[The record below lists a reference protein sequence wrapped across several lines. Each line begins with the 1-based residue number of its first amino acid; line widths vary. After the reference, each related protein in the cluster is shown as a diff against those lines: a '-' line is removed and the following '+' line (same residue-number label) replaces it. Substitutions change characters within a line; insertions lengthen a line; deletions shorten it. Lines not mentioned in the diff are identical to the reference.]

1 MKRIGFPVWVV
12 LTAFVLTCLF
22 ALAARAQEE
31 TCPAHP
37 ACGAAPPTAGLCRI
51 YLNAPNGN
59 PAFLSNGT
67 LGTSHNGIPRIQP
80 SGCYDPNATY
90 AMAGWRFNIR
100 GGAKI
105 QQMTFLQQSDG
116 LQFAFTDKDGG
127 EYADGFV
134 WLYKLPEGT
143 RLRTVNRISCRTSCD
158 MSLGQF
164 RGSPIFLIAGYD
176 FLRHDGDGHVRR
188 IGLRQNSGFADYKTY
203 VATFTDDDFL
213 FDVTVQYAIIPDDGR
228 FIRHNARWR
237 YEPSWRNYDDRRAR
251 DLNFVHPQL
260 DLYTETPLRGLN
272 AFAFDFGDGGR
283 FLEYIGI
290 EPFDDYAEV
299 WFQDHQSD
307 EDLRFPDD
315 RFEGYWSYIRLP

>member
-1 MKRIGFPVWVV
+1 MKRIGFPFWVAF
-12 LTAFVLTCLF
+12 TALALTCLF
-22 ALAARAQEE
+22 ALAARAQEGA
-31 TCPAHP
+31 CPAHP
-37 ACGAAPPTAGLCRI
+37 ACDAAPPTAGLCRI
-51 YLNAPNGN
+51 YLNAPTGN
-59 PAFLSNGT
+59 PAFLSNRVLNT
-67 LGTSHNGIPRIQP
+67 PHNGTSRIQP
-80 SGCYDPNATY
+80 SGCYDPDATY

-105 QQMTFLQQSDG
+105 QQMTFLQDSDG
-116 LQFAFTDKDGG
+116 LQFAFADKDSG

-143 RLRTVNRISCRTSCD
+143 RLRTARRTSCRNFCD
-158 MSLGQF
+158 VELGQVADNQIILISGFDF
-164 RGSPIFLIAGYD
+164 R
-176 FLRHDGDGHVRR
+176 RQDGDGHVRR
-188 IGLRQNSGFADYKTY
+188 VGLRQSRSGPFKAYT
-203 VATFTDDDFL
+203 AIFTDDDFL

-228 FIRHNARWR
+228 FIRHNSRWR
-237 YEPSWRNYDDRRAR
+237 YEPNWRNYDEQRAR

-260 DLYTETPLRGLN
+260 DLYTATPLRGLN
-272 AFAFDFGDGGR
+272 GFSFEFRDGGR

-290 EPFDDYAEV
+290 EPFEDDAEV